1 MPSAGAGDA
10 APAGL
15 ASSSGLALIVLSVGA
30 TTTATTAPT
39 APALAATVKVL
50 SKPAA
55 PAGPGAQSRPSRP
68 VTPAATSGTPVKT
81 RVNDGFYAA
90 AMQVKTPSGRLG
102 SSQTCPGSSP
112 SARGSPAPAS
122 STSRPTRFDRRR
134 RGGSPTWRGCR
145 SRFRELARQQ
155 PGAVDRLRRWA
166 LHPDRQLLLEILRL
180 FDPPALGPPEPETA
194 AALRTLVAG
203 LGKEPTLVEAASKV
217 LALLVP
223 HAIPLMPPLAVAY
236 VLGEGVPSDRDAFV
250 AMVSWFGKR
259 SSTGTASRRRPRL
272 TWRCRS
278 TPRRSSTASSG
289 STRTASS
296 TSRLRSPRPR
306 DGEAGPTPPPAAS
319 SAWHARGDVV
329 TLAAGN
335 RTPMGF
341 WSFLRRTPRPEP
353 VDGQPPPTDADGG
366 PAADA
371 SVGTASLAPG
381 LARLLSFGDRG
392 GPQEDEALT
401 LLRAVRQP
409 GRGARARHAGPEEP
423 RRPLARDADGRARV
437 GAARPRSRTAART
450 LLETADGV
458 SALVLRADLLAEDG
472 DLAGAVAII
481 ERALL
486 QDLDLPGARERRL
499 AWRGRLGLSTREASV
514 DPATVTLAAWQAP
527 GRAPFDLVRE
537 VARGGAGAVFA
548 ARDRELGRTVALGI
562 YHQPERDPAQLLD
575 EGRVAA
581 ALEGPGIVRVF
592 DVEPDEGW
600 LVMKWAPLGALA
612 DHLRPL
618 RGGAKTDA
626 PAGTALALHPLDAWI
641 PELARALAR
650 VHAAGW
656 VHHDVK
662 PSNVLL
668 AREGSRP
675 VPWLAD
681 FGSARRTGEPSP
693 PGSMGYVSPERLAGR
708 ASDPT
713 DDLYGFCRVLED
725 VLLATDRRDLAPWR
739 EVAAACV
746 GPSGTRPADGA
757 ALVLLLGGW
766 TTREVRAPSR
776 FPARLARGIE
786 SPAMTTS
793 SRSLRVFETIYQEL
807 LARLHGDTSE
817 PSRAFTAQANDSL
830 ATLGRWELTPP
841 TPQERSAVIARVLDL
856 HRTAMEDLTV
866 GTAKPP
872 SP

>member
-1 MPSAGAGDA
+1 
-10 APAGL
+10 
-15 ASSSGLALIVLSVGA
+15 
-30 TTTATTAPT
+30 
-39 APALAATVKVL
+39 
-50 SKPAA
+50 
-55 PAGPGAQSRPSRP
+55 
-68 VTPAATSGTPVKT
+68 
-81 RVNDGFYAA
+81 
-90 AMQVKTPSGRLG
+90 
-102 SSQTCPGSSP
+102 
-112 SARGSPAPAS
+112 
-122 STSRPTRFDRRR
+122 
-134 RGGSPTWRGCR
+134 
-145 SRFRELARQQ
+145 
-155 PGAVDRLRRWA
+155 
-166 LHPDRQLLLEILRL
+166 
-180 FDPPALGPPEPETA
+180 
-194 AALRTLVAG
+194 
-203 LGKEPTLVEAASKV
+203 
-217 LALLVP
+217 
-223 HAIPLMPPLAVAY
+223 
-236 VLGEGVPSDRDAFV
+236 
-250 AMVSWFGKR
+250 
-259 SSTGTASRRRPRL
+259 
-272 TWRCRS
+272 
-278 TPRRSSTASSG
+278 
-289 STRTASS
+289 
-296 TSRLRSPRPR
+296 
-306 DGEAGPTPPPAAS
+306 
-319 SAWHARGDVV
+319 
-329 TLAAGN
+329 
-335 RTPMGF
+335 MGF

-401 LLRAVRQP
+401 LLRAVRQTPDEGLALDTLVRKSREGPLP
-409 GRGARARHAGPEEP
+409 GTLTVALASALLDRG
-423 RRPLARDADGRARV
+423 D
-437 GAARPRSRTAART
+437 RTAART

-548 ARDRELGRTVALGI
+548 ARDRELGRTVALKI
-562 YHQPERDPAQLLD
+562 YHQPERDRAQLLD

-600 LVMKWAPLGALA
+600 LVMEWAPLGALA

-626 PAGTALALHPLDAWI
+626 RAETALALHPLDAWI

-713 DDLYGFCRVLED
+713 DDLYGFGRVLED

-757 ALVLLLGGW
+757 ALVLLLG
-766 TTREVRAPSR
+766 RMDHA
-776 FPARLARGIE
+776 
-786 SPAMTTS
+786 
-793 SRSLRVFETIYQEL
+793 
-807 LARLHGDTSE
+807 
-817 PSRAFTAQANDSL
+817 
-830 ATLGRWELTPP
+830 
-841 TPQERSAVIARVLDL
+841 
-856 HRTAMEDLTV
+856 
-866 GTAKPP
+866 
-872 SP
+872 